1 MDAGRKE
8 RLDNLSHGENQPGA
22 AEGLH
27 LYNADTS
34 LNVTSF
40 KMSSE
45 HYGQLVAF
53 PLLLSF

>member
-8 RLDNLSHGENQPGA
+8 HLDNLSHSENQPGA
-22 AEGLH
+22 AQGLH

-34 LNVTSF
+34 LNVTSI

-53 PLLLSF
+53 LLLLSF